1 MLFNT
6 FLFIFV
12 FAPVTLCGFFLIS
25 RLGNIYGA
33 LWLGLASLVFYTAWD
48 PRYLPLLLGSITV
61 NFLAGRGLAQLTAP
75 AARTNCTALLALA
88 ISANLGLLAYYK
100 YANFFI
106 DNFNSALDAPISV
119 LNVVL
124 PLGISFFTFT
134 QIAYLVDTYR
144 DEVKE
149 RNFIHYLLFV
159 TYFPHLIAGPILHH
173 AEMMPQFRLA
183 QVYRF
188 NADRFSAG
196 VVMFAIGLF
205 KKAILADG
213 VAHYV
218 GPVFDAAEHGATPL
232 FFEAWGGAL
241 AYTFQLYFDFS
252 GYCDMAI
259 GLSWMIG
266 IALPLNFNSPYKAT
280 SITDFWR
287 RWHMTL
293 SRFLRDYL
301 YIALGGNRR
310 GRARRYV
317 NLFATMTIGGF
328 WHGAGW
334 TFLVWGGLH
343 GAYLVI
349 NHAWQAVQ
357 GRLGLRLPW
366 RIGTVASWLLTFV
379 AVVVG
384 WVFFRADSLAG
395 AGRMLAGMAGAHGC
409 ALPSGWLGCVAID
422 PVAPAM
428 LPAVSVWSWCAVLA
442 CIALGLP
449 NTQEIMRQSLSGIT
463 RPATVG
469 PAVISIV
476 FRRSVAW
483 AIAVAALL
491 AAGLVNLPQP
501 TSFLYFNF

>member
-1 MLFNT
+1 MLFST
-6 FLFIFV
+6 FLFTFV
-12 FAPVTLCGFFLIS
+12 FAPVTLFGFFLIS
-25 RLGNIYGA
+25 RFGNIYGA

-48 PRYLPLLLGSITV
+48 PRYLPLLLGSIAV
-61 NFLAGRGLAQLTAP
+61 NFMAGRGLALLSAP
-75 AARTNCTALLALA
+75 SARTRRTVLLALA
-88 ISANLGLLAYYK
+88 TSTNIAVLAYYK

-106 DNFNSALDAPISV
+106 DNFNRVLEAPIPV
-119 LNVVL
+119 LNIVL

-134 QIAYLVDTYR
+134 QIAYLVDNYR

-183 QVYRF
+183 RVYRF
-188 NADRFSAG
+188 NADHFSVG

-218 GPVFDAAEHGATPL
+218 GPVFDAAELGAAPL

-310 GRARRYV
+310 GKARRYV
-317 NLFATMTIGGF
+317 NLLATMTIGGF

-334 TFLVWGGLH
+334 TFLVWGALH
-343 GAYLVI
+343 GGYLVV
-349 NHAWQAVQ
+349 NHAWQVVQ
-357 GRLGLRLPW
+357 GRLGLRLPG
-366 RIGTVASWLLTFV
+366 RIGVVASWLLTFV

-384 WVFFRADSLAG
+384 WVFFRADTLAG
-395 AGRMLAGMAGAHGC
+395 AGRILAGMAGAHGC
-409 ALPSGWLGCVAID
+409 VLPGGWLGCAANDPAAMAII
-422 PVAPAM
+422 PAM
-428 LPAVSVWSWCAVLA
+428 SVWIWCVLLA
-442 CIALGLP
+442 GIALGLP
-449 NTQEIMRQSLSGIT
+449 NTQEIVRQSLSGIT
-463 RPATVG
+463 RPTTIG
-469 PAVISIV
+469 PAVLSIV
-476 FRRSVAW
+476 FHRSAAW